1 MKNYILC
8 EDISCRYY
16 AKTKQDLIDYV
27 RHYYKNKKET
37 ATFESLQDFDIWS
50 ISYDARKIEIDDF
63 FGDIIATE
71 KKHKDEGAIEYDDY
85 AKFGIKDK
93 IEKKDFLYYNL

>member
-8 EDISCRYY
+8 EDIACTYY
-16 AKTKQDLIDYV
+16 ARTKQDLIEYI
-27 RHYYKNKKET
+27 RQHYKNPKEWRNY
-37 ATFESLQDFDIWS
+37 ESLKDFDVWS

-63 FGDIIATE
+63 FGDVIATE
-71 KKHKDEGAIEYDDY
+71 KKHKDEGVIEYDDY

-93 IEKKDFLYYNL
+93 IEKKDFLYYSL